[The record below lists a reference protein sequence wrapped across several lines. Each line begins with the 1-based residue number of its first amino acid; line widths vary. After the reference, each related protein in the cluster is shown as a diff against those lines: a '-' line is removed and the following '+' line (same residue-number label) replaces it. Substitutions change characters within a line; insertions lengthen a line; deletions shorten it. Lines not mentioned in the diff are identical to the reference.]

1 MKKIL
6 VLTKTRL
13 DYYGNPFG
21 LNNSADFITEALN
34 ESGYDAIYMPVIDG
48 NSIDAAVVKTGA
60 KIVLIEALW
69 ATPEKL
75 DELSKL
81 HKAVS
86 WIVRIHSNIPF
97 LALEGMAIDWIKKM
111 LKIPRVTVVS
121 NNLQTSLELSAVFHE
136 KIPYLPNVYLR
147 PGYCPKKVL
156 RKDCSNS
163 EVIDVS
169 CFGAI
174 RPFKNHLIQGIA
186 AIWAANKQGQILNFH
201 VNATRVEQRGDS
213 ILHNLVAL
221 FDDTRHNL
229 VMHGWQDHKTF
240 LNTVSFM
247 DLCMQVSFTESFNIV
262 AADHVHVGV
271 PVLVSP
277 EITWLDSRRGVSPTK
292 CEEIANGVIDSLR
305 HDKKE
310 IKSNHGDLS
319 NYNISSLRTWR
330 LFLNNRA

>member
-34 ESGYDAIYMPVIDG
+34 ESGYHTTYMPVVDG
-48 NSIDAAVVKTGA
+48 NSIDAAVSTTGA

-75 DELSKL
+75 EELAKL
-81 HKAVS
+81 HKTVS

-111 LKIPRVTVVS
+111 LIIPRVTVVC

-147 PGYCPKKVL
+147 PSYCPKKVL
-156 RKDCSNS
+156 GKDCSNS

-174 RPFKNHLIQGIA
+174 RPFKNHLTQGVA

-201 VNATRVEQRGDS
+201 INATRVEQRGDS
-213 ILHNLVAL
+213 ILRNLVAL
-221 FDDTRHNL
+221 FDGTRHNL
-229 VMHGWQDHKTF
+229 VMHGWQDHATF
-240 LNTVSFM
+240 LNTVSSM

-277 EITWLDSRRGVSPTK
+277 EISWLDSKRGVNPTK
-292 CEEIANGVIDSLR
+292 CEEIANGVINSLR

-310 IKSNHGDLS
+310 IKSNHTDLS
-319 NYNISSLRTWR
+319 NYNNSSLRTWR
-330 LFLNNRA
+330 LFLNHRA